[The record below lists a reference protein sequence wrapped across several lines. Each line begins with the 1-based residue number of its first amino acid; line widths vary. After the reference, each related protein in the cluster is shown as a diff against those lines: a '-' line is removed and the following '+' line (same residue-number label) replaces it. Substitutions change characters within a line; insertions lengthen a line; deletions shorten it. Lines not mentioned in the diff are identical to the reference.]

1 MKTSPPSSSIED
13 YVKVIYSFTE
23 WQDKPITSTQLAQRL
38 GVANSS
44 VSEMVRKLKDQGL
57 VDHQPYS
64 AITLT
69 ADGVRLALS
78 MVRRH
83 RLIETFLVR
92 ELGYRW
98 DEVHDEAELLEHA
111 VSDTFIERMAAKL
124 GNPVRDPHGDP
135 IPAADGSV
143 RVPAAHRMSELD
155 DGHTGRITR
164 ISDENPELL
173 RYLSAEEIDL
183 DADVEVLGR
192 KPFGG
197 ALVVRIGSGAA
208 RREFDLA
215 EEVASALWVHS
226 EAAHRRLQRRAPLNA
241 GTPDAPTPRHA
252 GLAGLGRRRRRRTD
266 RNGTALRRRPG
277 VPRDGGRGPLDHPGD
292 QRRRKFCPRD
302 PHHGLDRAAQDRLL
316 AAGRPRP
323 RAAGFLHHLLG
334 GGVRH
339 RPAVSAAAS
348 MPAGWPTWGSR
359 WSWASAPRPP
369 AGKPARPW
377 PT

>member
-23 WQDKPITSTQLAQRL
+23 WQDKPITSSQLAQRL

-57 VDHQPYS
+57 VNHQPYS

-69 ADGVRLALS
+69 ANGVRLALL

-83 RLIETFLVR
+83 RLIETFLVQ
-92 ELGYRW
+92 EMGYRW

-111 VSDTFIERMAAKL
+111 VSNTFIERMAAKL

-143 RVPAAHRMSELD
+143 LMPAANRMNELD

-173 RYLSAEEIDL
+173 RYLAAEEIDL
-183 DADVEVLGR
+183 DAAIEVIGR
-192 KPFGG
+192 RPFGG
-197 ALVVRIGSGAA
+197 AMVVRIGSGPGG
-208 RREFDLA
+208 REVDLA

-226 EAAHRRLQRRAPLNA
+226 EVA
-241 GTPDAPTPRHA
+241 HA
-252 GLAGLGRRRRRRTD
+252 GCSVEER
-266 RNGTALRRRPG
+266 
-277 VPRDGGRGPLDHPGD
+277 
-292 QRRRKFCPRD
+292 
-302 PHHGLDRAAQDRLL
+302 
-316 AAGRPRP
+316 
-323 RAAGFLHHLLG
+323 
-334 GGVRH
+334 
-339 RPAVSAAAS
+339 
-348 MPAGWPTWGSR
+348 
-359 WSWASAPRPP
+359 
-369 AGKPARPW
+369 
-377 PT
+377 

>member
-1 MKTSPPSSSIED
+1 MKTSLPSSSIED

-69 ADGVRLALS
+69 SDGVRLALS

-124 GNPVRDPHGDP
+124 GNPTRDPHGDP
-135 IPAADGSV
+135 IPSADGSV
-143 RVPAAHRMSELD
+143 QVPAAHRMSELD
-155 DGHTGRITR
+155 DGHTGLITR

-173 RYLSAEEIDL
+173 RYLAAEEITL

-197 ALVVRIGSGAA
+197 ALVVRIGAGGS

-215 EEVASALWVHS
+215 AEVASALWVRS
-226 EAAHRRLQRRAPLNA
+226 
-241 GTPDAPTPRHA
+241 DAVHA
-252 GLAGLGRRRRRRTD
+252 GCSLEWR
-266 RNGTALRRRPG
+266 
-277 VPRDGGRGPLDHPGD
+277 
-292 QRRRKFCPRD
+292 
-302 PHHGLDRAAQDRLL
+302 
-316 AAGRPRP
+316 
-323 RAAGFLHHLLG
+323 
-334 GGVRH
+334 
-339 RPAVSAAAS
+339 
-348 MPAGWPTWGSR
+348 
-359 WSWASAPRPP
+359 
-369 AGKPARPW
+369 
-377 PT
+377 